1 MDEYKKIYEVYKL
14 VNEASFSYG
23 YGNEMQPKTQLAKF
37 RKAKP
42 ANRLSTAPTTASLP
56 TGGEKIDQPGALAPM
71 GGIGENNEEMVDI
84 KGFGKMPKKEVKKLY
99 NKIKSEIHPKMEMLQ
114 VLAKHLK

>member
-1 MDEYKKIYEVYKL
+1 MDEYKKIYEAYKQ

-42 ANRLSTAPTTASLP
+42 VNRLSTAPTTASLP

-71 GGIGENNEEMVDI
+71 GGIGENEETVVI
-84 KGFGKMPKKEVKKLY
+84 KGYGEMSKKDLKKLHS
-99 NKIKSEIHPKMEMLQ
+99 KLKAEIQPKLELLHT
-114 VLAKHLK
+114 LAKHLT

>member
-1 MDEYKKIYEVYKL
+1 MDEYKKIYEAYKQ

-42 ANRLSTAPTTASLP
+42 NNRLSTAPTTASLP

-71 GGIGENNEEMVDI
+71 GGIGENEETVVI
-84 KGFGKMPKKEVKKLY
+84 KGLKKLHG
-99 NKIKSEIHPKMEMLQ
+99 KLKAEIQPKLELLRT
-114 VLAKHLK
+114 LAKHLS